1 MIQVHGVS
9 ARRLCDC
16 QYKIEWINLHAYR
29 SLSLGALKCLYNKYI
44 YEVPTY
50 FKSGTFTCVCTA
62 VKLRYTI
69 NFSRLRRHIG
79 ISGLVLSAKAALRN
93 VLVECFLKSHSRYGR

>member
-44 YEVPTY
+44 RSTY
-50 FKSGTFTCVCTA
+50 LFQEWNIYLRLHGCKASLHYKFKPSPQT
-62 VKLRYTI
+62 Y
-69 NFSRLRRHIG
+69 
-79 ISGLVLSAKAALRN
+79 RN
-93 VLVECFLKSHSRYGR
+93 